1 MKKVD
6 NRQNI
11 MRSTLFVIALF
22 LTNTS
27 ALKIEQGVA
36 TDIMQFMEHQTLNA
50 VENYVVEQ

>member
-1 MKKVD
+1 VD